1 MILRRPRHAQ
11 DNTHRAADVVPVQV
25 HRLLDRLV
33 SGGSLAGVVGFEPT
47 VRGTKNRCLT
57 TWLHPNRDALVTLR
71 GSQDQDPCVKNLWF
85 IFAVS
90 NRLIIGPD
98 IGFRSN
104 DRV

>member
-1 MILRRPRHAQ
+1 M
-11 DNTHRAADVVPVQV
+11 
-25 HRLLDRLV
+25 
-33 SGGSLAGVVGFEPT
+33 VGFEPT

-57 TWLHPNRDALVTLR
+57 TWLHPNRAALVTLR

-85 IFAVS
+85 IFVVS

-104 DRV
+104 DPVQVLEDRAHFCFAGGTFADNHQIGRV